1 MSEVKDVLGKP
12 VKIGDTVAFA
22 GAGRGAS
29 QFLTG
34 KVVRFAGT
42 MSIEIEHDTYRS
54 GEGGYIVKSKTIRK
68 DGCFAI
74 VEEVG
79 DA

>member
-1 MSEVKDVLGKP
+1 MSDVKDVLGKH
-12 VKIGDTVAFA
+12 VSIGDTVAFA

-42 MSIEIEHDTYRS
+42 MSVEIEHDTYRS
-54 GEGGYIVKSKTIRK
+54 GEGGYIVKNKTIRK
-68 DGCFAI
+68 AGCFAI
-74 VEEVG
+74 VE
-79 DA
+79 DI